1 MMKTK
6 KITQNQNDKN
16 KLDLFETIF
25 DQRYLFWYFWR
36 QNKLFFKL
44 IFQVFISEISNIDNL
59 Y

>member
-16 KLDLFETIF
+16 KLDFFETIF